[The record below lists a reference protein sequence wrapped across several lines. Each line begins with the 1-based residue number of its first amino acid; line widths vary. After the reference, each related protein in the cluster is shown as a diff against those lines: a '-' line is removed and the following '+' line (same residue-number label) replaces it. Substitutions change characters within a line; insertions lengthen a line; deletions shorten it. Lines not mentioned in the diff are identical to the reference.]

1 MPISLPAKS
10 PADPARVLIAAQSG
24 RSLAAAARRAGY
36 LPLVADMFG
45 DMDTLEMA
53 AVYRPLSG
61 RFGAGIRESS
71 VLPVLEGLAASVA
84 SSPIGVVLGSGFEA
98 SPAVIDAIDRRFGV
112 IGASAAAVRDLKDP
126 VSLAALLKRLHV
138 PHPRISLES
147 VSEPAG
153 LLQKRRGGSGG
164 GHIRVASP
172 DHLPRG
178 FYLQERVDGRSVAI
192 AFLADGESAVT
203 VATTEQWTSPSR
215 RAPWRYGGAVEPG
228 DLAQEIACE
237 VEAAIQGIVRSTGLR
252 GLASADI
259 LVDGRRWWML
269 EINPRPGATMD
280 VLDRRA
286 RPLFQQHIDACR
298 GILSEPERAPGGASG
313 TKIVYARRTVP
324 VVPAIDWPTFVMDR
338 PQPNSTI
345 RAGAPICT
353 VAAVAPNASTV
364 RLLLD
369 QRESEA
375 LGLLYNGRPG
385 EGIVRAA

>member
-1 MPISLPAKS
+1 MPISLPLKS
-10 PADPARVLIAAQSG
+10 PADPACVLIAAQSG

-45 DMDTLEMA
+45 DMDTLETA
-53 AVYRPLSG
+53 AAYRPLSG

-71 VLPVLEGLAASVA
+71 VLPVLEELAASVGL
-84 SSPIGVVLGSGFEA
+84 SPIGVLLGSGFEA

-112 IGASAAAVRDLKDP
+112 IGASAAAVRQLKDP
-126 VSLAALLKRLHV
+126 VSLAALLKRLNV
-138 PHPRISLES
+138 PHPPISLEK
-147 VSEPAG
+147 VSKPAG

-164 GHIRVASP
+164 GHIRPASAN
-172 DHLPRG
+172 HLPRG
-178 FYLQERVDGRSVAI
+178 FYLQKHVGGRSVSV
-192 AFLADGESAVT
+192 AFLADGESAVML
-203 VATTEQWTSPSR
+203 ATTDQWTSPSR

-228 DLAQEIACE
+228 DIAQEIASE
-237 VEAAIQGIVRSTGLR
+237 IETAIRGIARSTGLR
-252 GLASADI
+252 GLASADL
-259 LVDGRRWWML
+259 LVDGQRWWML
-269 EINPRPGATMD
+269 EINPRPGATLD

-298 GILSEPERAPGGASG
+298 GVLSAPEPAPKDASG
-313 TKIVYARRTVP
+313 TKIVYARRTMP

-353 VAAVAPNASTV
+353 VAAVAPTTSTV
-364 RLLLD
+364 RSLLD

-385 EGIVRAA
+385 ESIVRAA